1 VLRGR
6 NLGDVT
12 TIKSE
17 MTSLLN
23 DLREAEFQGNFQKWK
38 QRWDKYIV
46 SNGENFE
53 VDHMM
58 YPKISKLKFL

>member
-1 VLRGR
+1 
-6 NLGDVT
+6 LGDVT